1 MFLDL
6 LTRRNP
12 TFLEAAIALHQR
24 GELPANAY
32 ALDLDAVRANAAALR
47 AEADRHGLELLAM
60 TKQVGRAPGFCGAVR
75 AGGIDAGVAVDMACA
90 QALVAGGLALGHVGH
105 LVQVPRAEA
114 DAAAALEPRSW
125 TVFSDEKAA
134 EAAAASRRAG
144 RTQDL
149 LARIH
154 ASGDRFYSGHEGGFP
169 ADDVL
174 AVAERL
180 DALDGARFA
189 GITTF
194 PAVLYDAAERDVR
207 PTPNLGTLARA
218 AERLRDAGVAAPRV
232 NAPGTTSS
240 AVLGLLA
247 EHGATQAEPGHGLT
261 GTTPLH
267 AVRDLPELPALCYVT
282 EVSHVHDGRAYAFGG
297 GLYVDP
303 VIGDYAPRALL
314 AERPGLGDARE
325 LAATIPPPS
334 AIDYYAQLDLDGG
347 PSPRSGATV
356 VFGFRAQAF
365 VTRAYVVGI
374 DGVASGAPHL
384 AGIWTADGRSADW
397 PPEAPR

>member
-12 TFLEAAIALHQR
+12 AFLEAAIALHQR

-32 ALDLDAVRANAAALR
+32 ALDLDAVRSNAAALR

-60 TKQVGRAPGFCGAVR
+60 TKQVGRAPGFCRAVR

-90 QALVAGGLALGHVGH
+90 RALVAGGLALGHVGH

-114 DAAAALEPRSW
+114 DAAAALGPRSW

-134 EAAAASRRAG
+134 EAAGASRRAG

-154 ASGDRFYSGHEGGFP
+154 GPGDRFYDGHEGGFA

-174 AVAERL
+174 AVAARL

-189 GITTF
+189 GVTTF
-194 PAVLYDAAERDVR
+194 PALLFDAEERDVR

-303 VIGDYAPRALL
+303 VVGEQATRALV
-314 AERPGLGDARE
+314 AERPGLADARA
-325 LAATIPPPS
+325 LAATIPPPA
-334 AIDYYAQLDLDGG
+334 AIDYYAQLDLGAG
-347 PSPRSGATV
+347 RPPRSGATV
-356 VFGFRAQAF
+356 LFGFRAQAF
-365 VTRAYVVGI
+365 VTRAHVAGVA
-374 DGVASGAPHL
+374 GVASGTPAV
-384 AGIWTADGRSADW
+384 AGIWTSDGREAAW
-397 PPEAPR
+397 PC